1 MVDSEQ
7 PSAIKFNE
15 PPLVALNRRI
25 MIKHSEAT
33 RFFDA
38 RWRIYGMLAATK

>member
-1 MVDSEQ
+1 MVESEQ

-33 RFFDA
+33 RFF
-38 RWRIYGMLAATK
+38 